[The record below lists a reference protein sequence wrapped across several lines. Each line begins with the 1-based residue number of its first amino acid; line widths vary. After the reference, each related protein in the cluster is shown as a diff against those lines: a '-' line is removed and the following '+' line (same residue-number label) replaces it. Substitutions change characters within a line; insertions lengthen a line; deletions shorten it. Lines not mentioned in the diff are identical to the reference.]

1 MLHTIAYLNAR
12 FYGYEQPAD
21 IPILQN
27 LLPELQRQL
36 LYNHF
41 AEFRSYRGKGC
52 KYTGNHIGDL
62 IVTGINK
69 NV

>member
-1 MLHTIAYLNAR
+1 MIVLIE
-12 FYGYEQPAD
+12 FEQPAV

-41 AEFRSYRGKGC
+41 AEFRSYRGHGC

-62 IVTGINK
+62 KVTSFNK
-69 NV
+69 NVWVTH